1 MPVYT
6 LVYMVTTFFRRA
18 VSTRRAITIAING
31 ERGGLSGL
39 AVRGLNITCSCAKE
53 PVRSLER
60 DGGERDEDACR
71 WLTPLAR
78 PSVTINTDVR
88 VFPRTSH

>member
-1 MPVYT
+1 MPLITYFRCHV
-6 LVYMVTTFFRRA
+6 VARDIFFYITRVDDRWLMEGYRRPYA
-18 VSTRRAITIAING
+18 DWIFVFT
-31 ERGGLSGL
+31 
-39 AVRGLNITCSCAKE
+39 KE

-60 DGGERDEDACR
+60 DGGERDEDGCR

>member
-1 MPVYT
+1 MSSHVIFFTYT
-6 LVYMVTTFFRRA
+6 RVNDCF
-18 VSTRRAITIAING
+18 SGRAIG
-31 ERGGLSGL
+31 EIPY
-39 AVRGLNITCSCAKE
+39 ADWIFVFTKE

-60 DGGERDEDACR
+60 DGGERDEDGCR

>member
-1 MPVYT
+1 MSRRRVLYI
-6 LVYMVTTFFRRA
+6 FFLHA
-18 VSTRRAITIAING
+18 HVDAFADVNGGAI
-31 ERGGLSGL
+31 RGHMRIF
-39 AVRGLNITCSCAKE
+39 VFTKE
-53 PVRSLER
+53 SVRSLER
-60 DGGERDEDACR
+60 DGGERDEDGCR

>member
-1 MPVYT
+1 MRIFVFT
-6 LVYMVTTFFRRA
+6 
-18 VSTRRAITIAING
+18 
-31 ERGGLSGL
+31 
-39 AVRGLNITCSCAKE
+39 KE
-53 PVRSLER
+53 SVRSLER
-60 DGGERDEDACR
+60 DGGERDEDGCR